1 MQLKLRADEELI
13 RQRVESYLRGL
24 DPAMQV
30 AAHKPDPPDCYA
42 LSNGRRIPLEITR
55 AEVGNLTHVN
65 SLFDLISGINPRY
78 RDFASDYCLGIH
90 IVGPVDNPRRF
101 KKALEDLIARF
112 VSDPPQIACKEFYDF
127 RDVNG
132 ERVMITK
139 SRRENGQDFLLFSVG
154 DKDHVAS
161 CLIQDETDAIYS
173 CTIIKKDRA
182 MAAIEGEKWL
192 AIYNGYPLAEEH
204 NIREALAKLAGKH
217 SFTRIF
223 VVNGNDVFEIAN
235 QSSNS
240 ACKLTAAA
248 VTPPAE
254 HAARRPAGADA
265 AAADADV

>member
-1 MQLKLRADEELI
+1 MQSKLRADEEFI
-13 RQRVESYLRGL
+13 RQRVESYLKRL
-24 DPAMQV
+24 DPAVQV
-30 AAHKPDPPDCYA
+30 ATHKPDPPDCYVP
-42 LSNGRRIPLEITR
+42 SKGRTIPLEITR
-55 AEVGNLTHVN
+55 AEIEFEEGGVRKSNLTHVN
-65 SLFDLISGINPRY
+65 SLFALVSDINPRY
-78 RDFASDYCLGIH
+78 RDYVSDYRLGIH

-112 VSDPPQIACKEFYDF
+112 VSDSPQIACKEFYDF
-127 RDVNG
+127 GDVDG

-223 VVNGNDVFEIAN
+223 VVSGDDVFEIAN
-235 QSSNS
+235 QSSNF
-240 ACKLTAAA
+240 ACS
-248 VTPPAE
+248 
-254 HAARRPAGADA
+254 
-265 AAADADV
+265 